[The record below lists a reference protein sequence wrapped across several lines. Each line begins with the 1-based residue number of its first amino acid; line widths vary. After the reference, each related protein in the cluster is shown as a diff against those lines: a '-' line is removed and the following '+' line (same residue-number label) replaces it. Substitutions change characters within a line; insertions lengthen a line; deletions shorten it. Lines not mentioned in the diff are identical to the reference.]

1 MIAILKKQITPEEF
15 DQLLNRFHAFGL
27 THHISQLGDKTLAAL
42 TGATADFDMRQI
54 SMLPGIQDV
63 FQVKEPFKLASRSW
77 KKDKTTFHVKG
88 VEVGGNQLNLMA
100 GPCAVENEEQI
111 NEAAKMLSSRNIRFI
126 RGGAYKPRT
135 SPYSFQGLGKPG
147 LQMLREAADENNLRV
162 VTEVIDLKVL
172 DEVYD
177 FADILQVGTRN
188 MSNFFMLKE
197 LGKIDKPV
205 LLKRGMSAKISEWL
219 MAAEYI
225 LSGGNEK
232 VILCERGIR
241 TFDDINRNMMDIG
254 AIPTLNELSHL
265 PVFADPSHGIGYR
278 DRVIPMALASVAAG
292 ADGILLEVHPEPTKA
307 LSDGPQSLFPDQLTE
322 LMKKMEPIARVTGKK
337 TDFSFQE
344 EATL

>member
-27 THHISQLGDKTLAAL
+27 QHHISQLGDKTLAAL
-42 TGATADFDMRQI
+42 TGAASDFDIRQI

-63 FQVKEPFKLASRSW
+63 FPVHESYKLASRSW
-77 KKDKTTFHVKG
+77 KKEKTTFQVKG
-88 VEVGGNQLNLMA
+88 ITIGGNTLNLVA
-100 GPCAVENEEQI
+100 GPCAVENEHQI
-111 NEAAKMLSSRNIRFI
+111 HETAAMLAAKNIRFI

-135 SPYSFQGLGKPG
+135 SPYSFQGLGQEG
-147 LQMLREAADENNLRV
+147 LKMLRDAADENGLRV

-172 DEVYD
+172 DEVYE

-188 MSNFFMLKE
+188 MSNFFLLKA

-241 TFDDINRNMMDIG
+241 TFDESSRNVLDIG

-265 PVFADPSHGIGYR
+265 PVFSDPSHGIGYR
-278 DRVIPMALASVAAG
+278 NRVVPMALASVAAG
-292 ADGILLEVHPEPTKA
+292 ADGLLIEVHPEPTKA
-307 LSDGPQSLFPDQLTE
+307 LSDGPQSLFPDQLDE
-322 LMKKMEPIARVTGKK
+322 LMRKIEPIARVTGKK
-337 TDFSFQE
+337 ADFSVLEQQ
-344 EATL
+344 AL